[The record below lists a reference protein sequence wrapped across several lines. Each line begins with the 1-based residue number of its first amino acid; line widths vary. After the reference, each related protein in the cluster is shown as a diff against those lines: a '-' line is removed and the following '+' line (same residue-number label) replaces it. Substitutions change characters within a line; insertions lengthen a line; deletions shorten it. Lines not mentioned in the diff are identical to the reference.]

1 MIKMTKKNDCTTYA
15 EIVEYDIHD
24 TEVFLNI
31 INKIKT
37 YEKIK
42 GIYEQNEYDDG
53 SDYSQNSI
61 YSMVYINFFD
71 NIIEVFYDY
80 FIDTYYICIDK
91 DETFSLDGETYKEFS
106 DFVDSFVDDD
116 KTNKNLLTMKEY
128 IDYSFEAFENVPEL
142 NDRIIKTI
150 VNIREHFW
158 GKNDE
163 FYYKVWRAIW
173 GEFSIYE
180 NNTYFYK
187 NRSMEFR
194 REILNDLGLKYIQ
207 ITGEE

>member
-37 YEKIK
+37 HERIR
-42 GIYEQNEYDDG
+42 GIYEENDDDG

-61 YSMVYINFFD
+61 YSITYINFFD

-91 DETFSLDGETYKEFS
+91 DETFSLSGETYKEFS

-142 NDRIIKTI
+142 NDRIKKTI
-150 VNIREHFW
+150 LNVWEHHFGW
-158 GKNDE
+158 IDQL
-163 FYYKVWRAIW
+163 YYKVWRAIW
-173 GEFSIYE
+173 SEFSIYE

-194 REILNDLGLKYIQ
+194 REILTDLGLKYIKL
-207 ITGEE
+207 IIEEE